1 MRSLKLIFIVLG
13 LIISYKFIPHD
24 FENPVYYK
32 LYPLVDIENSAR
44 GYVATI
50 IKWLILFIFTVALYL
65 KESHK
70 YKPYLFICCVMFF
83 GIVIENI
90 ISFNEP
96 WFLLPYGDESVG
108 FSLTHFFTLFVG
120 LMLAHVRYWNNRNWN
135 NRNN

>member
-44 GYVATI
+44 GYIATI

-70 YKPYLFICCVMFF
+70 YKPYLYICCVMFF

-96 WFLLPYGDESVG
+96 WFFLHMFGEAFG
-108 FSLTHFFTLFVG
+108 ISLTHFFILFVG
-120 LMLAHVRYWNNRNWN
+120 LMLGYERYRN